1 MIFGHAQI
9 DSEEYVWHPDQLY
22 MFGPTDND
30 HVGITM
36 RTWDLIQYGDGDI
49 WSSDHGWNSGN

>member
-9 DSEEYVWHPDQLY
+9 DSEDYVRHPDQLY
-22 MFGPTDND
+22 MFRPTDND

-36 RTWDLIQYGDGDI
+36 RTLDLIQHGDGDI
-49 WSSDHGWNSGN
+49 